1 MKVLIVGSS
10 GMVGQG
16 VLLECLKSQAVQEII
31 LLVRRA
37 MPIDSDKVT
46 QIILEDFAQMSSCNE
61 LLQLTE
67 IDACFYCFGV
77 TSAGMSEPA
86 YKTITY
92 DLTLQL
98 ANLLQANN
106 RQATFIYV
114 SGAGADSSE
123 QGRVMWANV
132 RGKTENALQGVG
144 FKAVYILRPSIIQP
158 LNGIQSRTKSYR
170 IIYRLFKPLF
180 PLLKIFAPNSYVT
193 TQQIGQA
200 MLNLVNPEKAFPNI
214 LEVKQ
219 IIKAAQ

>member
-16 VLLECLKSQAVQEII
+16 VLLECLKSQAVQEIV

-37 MPIDSDKVT
+37 MSIESDKVT
-46 QIILEDFAQMSSCNE
+46 QIILEDFAQMNFCNE

-77 TSAGMSEPA
+77 TSAGMSELA

>member
-1 MKVLIVGSS
+1 MKVLIVGAS

-16 VLLECLKSQAVQEII
+16 VLLECLKSQAVQEIV

-37 MPIDSDKVT
+37 MSIESDKVT
-46 QIILEDFAQMSSCNE
+46 QIILEDFAQMNSCNE

-86 YKTITY
+86 YKSITY
-92 DLTLQL
+92 DLALQL

-106 RQATFIYV
+106 SQTTFIYV
-114 SGAGADSSE
+114 SGAGADSLE

-144 FKAVYILRPSIIQP
+144 FKAVYILRPLIIQP

-180 PLLKIFAPNSYVT
+180 PLLKIFAPNSFVT